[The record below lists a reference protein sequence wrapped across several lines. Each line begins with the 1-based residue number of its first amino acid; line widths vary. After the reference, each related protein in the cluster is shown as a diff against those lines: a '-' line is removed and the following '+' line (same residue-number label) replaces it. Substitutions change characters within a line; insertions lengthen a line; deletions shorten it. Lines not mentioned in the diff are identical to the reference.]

1 MSSWKKTSRHCS
13 INLKLQL
20 NLSNIRLVR
29 VYVKYPEIDS
39 VGIISGKYLPDV
51 RDSILGGGVADRR
64 ILVGMGW
71 ESISSRSGSARYV
84 MSSFRA
90 ELKVQNATAIFFVIY
105 IRFKPFISNILEI
118 FAPKILPWLKAVKR
132 VAIWKHIFSIWRA
145 IWCWRD
151 VLVDGICP
159 VTINWNLMFV
169 V

>member
-64 ILVGMGW
+64 ILVGMG
-71 ESISSRSGSARYV
+71 
-84 MSSFRA
+84 
-90 ELKVQNATAIFFVIY
+90 
-105 IRFKPFISNILEI
+105 
-118 FAPKILPWLKAVKR
+118 
-132 VAIWKHIFSIWRA
+132 
-145 IWCWRD
+145 
-151 VLVDGICP
+151 
-159 VTINWNLMFV
+159 
-169 V
+169 